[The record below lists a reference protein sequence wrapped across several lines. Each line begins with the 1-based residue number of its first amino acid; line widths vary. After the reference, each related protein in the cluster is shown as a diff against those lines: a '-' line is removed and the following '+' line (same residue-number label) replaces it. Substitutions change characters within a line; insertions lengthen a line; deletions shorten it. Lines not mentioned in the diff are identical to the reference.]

1 MSSSRVRELI
11 ARWRGLGVRGRGFA
25 VAGVV
30 VALVT
35 GIVLIRLL
43 DPDAAV
49 STTATGS
56 SSVAVS
62 ATDSERPAETP
73 SSVDSVSDSGDFA
86 SGGSPRA
93 DESSP
98 AAGDASSA
106 RSGPATDSVPVTV
119 HVVGAVAAA
128 GLYTLTG
135 TARVDAAIS
144 AAGGALP
151 SADIAQINLAR
162 RVVDGEQIRVPAQGE
177 TVVPASGGASGV
189 AGSGDTPPASGP
201 ISLSQAT
208 AEQLDALP
216 RIGPAL
222 AARIIEWRTSN
233 GPFRSVDDLARV
245 SGIGPKMIVALRGKV
260 TP

>member
-1 MSSSRVRELI
+1 M
-11 ARWRGLGVRGRGFA
+11 
-25 VAGVV
+25 AGVI
-30 VALVT
+30 VALVI

-49 STTATGS
+49 STAATGS

-62 ATDSERPAETP
+62 ARNSERAADTS
-73 SSVDSVSDSGDFA
+73 SSVDSGSDSADAGSD
-86 SGGSPRA
+86 GSPRT
-93 DESSP
+93 DGSSP
-98 AAGDASSA
+98 AMGDASSA
-106 RSGPATDSVPVTV
+106 RPGPATNSAPVTV
-119 HVVGAVAAA
+119 HVVGAVASA

-135 TARVDAAIS
+135 TARVDAAIT

-177 TVVPASGGASGV
+177 TVVPASGSASGV
-189 AGSGDTPPASGP
+189 AGSGDTAPASGP